1 MAIVVIAKN
10 NTASDIEIKD
20 LGITIPASNQLN
32 LTDLFDYIEI
42 VESDEL
48 KTYVNNAEITIN
60 DGDQDL
66 NVQDG
71 LMHIQIQ
78 SVYEDSLEDGGQPDQ
93 VYHDAPAI
101 HVSLSINR
109 ALTNNY
115 ADLYFENKELENNS
129 DIIEQDPN
137 NSDRILIK
145 ESGLYL
151 VHFRAEVQTTD
162 ETDYSYFRL
171 RRNDTD
177 VLHINEFLSRTYQ
190 NEVQNVVFL
199 LPVSLNLNDF
209 ITVQGR
215 KGPNTDDNLLSGDFS
230 VIKMS
235 GIQGEAG
242 PPGGTTVDIQKDDT
256 TIVTNCDILNF
267 EGSVAVSDNGNNKS
281 TITIIDEKYVP
292 KIIQLV
298 DSSGNLNVNVNTAVR
313 IPFDTEY
320 FKDVDVFD
328 HSVVSNT
335 SRVYVQKN
343 GLYFCTFTL
352 NVKNNSYNRKTIK
365 AFLRKNAFNNLDI
378 STAYSYTRNTTDDKL
393 SVEKSFY
400 ITLNTNDFI
409 ELFVNREGSSG
420 TAITIA
426 GESILSLELKREL

>member
-10 NTASDIEIKD
+10 NTPSDIEIED

-48 KTYVNNAEITIN
+48 KTYVNNANITIN

-66 NVQDG
+66 NIQDG
-71 LMHIQIQ
+71 LKHIQIQ
-78 SVYEDSLEDGGQPDQ
+78 SVYEDSLEDGGQPGQ
-93 VYHDAPAI
+93 IYHDAPAI
-101 HVSLSINR
+101 HVSLSTSR
-109 ALTNNY
+109 PLTNNY

-129 DIIEQDPN
+129 DVIEQDPN

-171 RRNDTD
+171 RKNDTD

-190 NEVQNVVFL
+190 NEIQNVVFL
-199 LPVSLNLNDF
+199 LPINLNLNDF

-215 KGPNTDDNLLSGDFS
+215 KGPNTDDNLLSGDLS

-235 GIQGEAG
+235 GIQGETG
-242 PPGGTTVDIQKDDT
+242 PPGGTTVDIQKDDS
-256 TIVTNCDILNF
+256 TIVTNCDVINF
-267 EGSVAVSDNGNNKS
+267 EGSVVVTDNGNNKTTV
-281 TITIIDEKYVP
+281 TIVDEKYIP
-292 KIIQLV
+292 KIIQVV
-298 DSSGNLNVNVNTAVR
+298 DTAGNRNVNVNTATR
-313 IPFDTEY
+313 IPFNNEY
-320 FKDVDVFD
+320 FKDIDVFD

-335 SRVYVQKN
+335 SRIYVQKN

-352 NVKNNSYNRKTIK
+352 NVKNNAYSRKTIK
-365 AFLRKNAFNNLDI
+365 AFLRKNDVDDLDI
-378 STAYSYTRNTTDDKL
+378 STAYSYARNTTDDKL

-400 ITLNTNDFI
+400 ITLNANDFI
-409 ELFVNREGSSG
+409 ELFAKREGSSG
-420 TAITIA
+420 SAITIA
-426 GESILSLELKREL
+426 DESILSLELKREL